1 MFILIDTEVII
12 ADDSPKSIKSQT
24 VNGNNNGSTVCNKP
38 NEPSSTTTGES
49 VRVKIMRFVQFYRFH
64 SIFFCLSFQITQVD
78 LTISDSD
85 EDDCV
90 VGQSAGNNN
99 TNIGPNK
106 GPSATPVITNGRSR

>member
-1 MFILIDTEVII
+1 MDRRSAINLMSHLPRQQANRLEGKQWNSFNFVNFIRFFPFFFSISII
-12 ADDSPKSIKSQT
+12 
-24 VNGNNNGSTVCNKP
+24 
-38 NEPSSTTTGES
+38 
-49 VRVKIMRFVQFYRFH
+49 
-64 SIFFCLSFQITQVD
+64 QVD
-78 LTISDSD
+78 LTLSDSD